1 MSLETKMDAIGSA
14 FEEFKKLNDKRIKE
28 LEQKG
33 FETAETKAAVE
44 KANAEIDRL
53 SNEVK
58 AAQVAVQRA
67 GTAGTEVK
75 GGQSEEQK
83 LAKQAFRKFMAKGA
97 EKLSVEEVKALSVG
111 SDPDGGYL
119 VLPEMASEI
128 VKKVYESSP
137 MRQLASV
144 ATISSDQLE
153 IIEDL
158 DEVDASW
165 VGETAARSETDTA
178 QLKKIVIAVH
188 ELYAKPKA
196 TQKLLDDAMLNVEAW
211 LAEKVADKFARSE
224 ATAFISGD
232 GVGKPRGILS
242 YAAGTSFQQIEQIVS
257 GSASAITADGLISLS
272 YALKAA
278 YKTGAAFMLKRATV
292 AAVRKLKDSQNQ
304 YLWQPSLQLGQ
315 PDMLLGFPMYEAD
328 DMQAEGANNLPIA
341 FGNFKAGYQIV
352 DRFGIRVLRDP
363 FSSKPNVEFY
373 TTKRVGGDVKN
384 FEAIKLLKCST

>member
-1 MSLETKMDAIGSA
+1 MDAIGSA

-119 VLPEMASEI
+119 VLPEMSSEI

>member
-1 MSLETKMDAIGSA
+1 MSIETKMDAIGSA

-33 FETAETKAAVE
+33 FETAETKSAVE
-44 KANAEIDRL
+44 KANADIDRL
-53 SNEVK
+53 SQEVK
-58 AAQVAVQRA
+58 AAQAAVQRA
-67 GTAGTEVK
+67 GTAGTESK

-97 EKLSVEEVKALSVG
+97 EKLSAEEVKALSVG

-119 VLPEMASEI
+119 VLPEMSSEI

-165 VGETAARSETDTA
+165 VGESAARSETDTA

-224 ATAFISGD
+224 ATAFMSGN

-242 YAAGTSFQQIEQIVS
+242 YAAGTSFQQIEQVVS
-257 GSASAITADGLISLS
+257 GSAAAITADGLIGLS
-272 YALKAA
+272 YSLKAA
-278 YKTGAAFMLKRATV
+278 YKAGAAFMLKRASV
-292 AAVRKLKDSQNQ
+292 AEVRKLKDDQKQ

-328 DMQAEGANNLPIA
+328 DMETIAANALPIA

-384 FEAIKLLKCST
+384 FEAIKLLKCSV

>member
-53 SNEVK
+53 NNEVK
-58 AAQVAVQRA
+58 AAQAAVQRA
-67 GTAGTEVK
+67 GSISTESK
-75 GGQSEEQK
+75 GENSEEKK
-83 LAKQAFRKFMAKGA
+83 LAKQAFRKFMSKGA
-97 EKLSVEEVKALSVG
+97 EKLTVEEVKALSVG

-158 DEVDASW
+158 DEASAAW
-165 VGETAARSETDTA
+165 VGESAARSETDTPE
-178 QLKKIVIAVH
+178 LKKIVIAVH

-211 LAEKVADKFARSE
+211 LAEKVADKFARTE

-242 YAAGTSFQQIEQIVS
+242 YAAGTSFQQIEQINS
-257 GSASAITADGLISLS
+257 GSAAAITADGLIALS
-272 YALKAA
+272 YALKGA
-278 YKTGAAFMLKRATV
+278 YKAGAAFMMKRATV
-292 AAVRKLKDSQNQ
+292 ADVRKLKDQQNQ

-328 DMQAEGANNLPIA
+328 DMEAVGANKLPIA

>member
-119 VLPEMASEI
+119 VLPEMSSEI